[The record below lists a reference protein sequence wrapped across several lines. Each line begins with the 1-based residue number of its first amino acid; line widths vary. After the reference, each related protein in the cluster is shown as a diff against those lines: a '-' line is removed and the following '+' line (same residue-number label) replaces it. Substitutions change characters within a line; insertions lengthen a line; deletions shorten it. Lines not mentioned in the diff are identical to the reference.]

1 MKDEFESA
9 WDEDDDTQ
17 TTAPEAD
24 AEDTQETD
32 EAELEGQDDRGE
44 AEDKANADEPGE
56 EAGEDESGEAADE
69 QEGEQGEG
77 EGEEPDPDELKRRLE
92 AAEQKMK
99 SWDGRLSKEARERAR
114 LERENQEL
122 RQRLQQGATAPG
134 TDSGQAA
141 SGDAAQSPGGVS
153 PEQDTDTESDEEL
166 KRFREEFGDD
176 LATFVEKRAR
186 QIAAEQAQQAQS
198 SLEQRLTPLEQ
209 AQKEAADL
217 QHQQA
222 ILAEHPDASEIA
234 ASNEFLD
241 WIDSQPDYLQPAMR
255 QVVQN
260 GSAAQVNQL
269 LSQYKTANPA
279 KPAPSN
285 ERQRQKAQNARA
297 VPSRSSAPPRRKA
310 DDFESA
316 WDEF

>member
-1 MKDEFESA
+1 MKDEFASA
-9 WDEDDDTQ
+9 WDEDDSE

-32 EAELEGQDDRGE
+32 EAEPEGHDDFGE
-44 AEDKANADEPGE
+44 AEGQANADEPE
-56 EAGEDESGEAADE
+56 EDSGEDESGEVADE
-69 QEGEQGEG
+69 QEGEQEG
-77 EGEEPDPDELKRRLE
+77 EGEEPDPAELKRRLE
-92 AAEQKMK
+92 EAEQKMK
-99 SWDGRLSKEARERAR
+99 SWDGRLSKEARERNR

-141 SGDAAQSPGGVS
+141 SGDAAQGPGGVS

-166 KRFREEFGDD
+166 QRFREEFGDD

-209 AQKEAADL
+209 AQREAADL
-217 QHQQA
+217 QHQQT

-234 ASNEFLD
+234 ASDEFMG